1 MLPSDPGLPMPFPAL
16 VVALS
21 SRIGPRDGFARSIHR
36 ALSMVCGVACFA
48 AAAEAQQAPDKV
60 KIAVLGEMTGAA
72 ATSGANAAFA
82 ARVAIRDIN
91 AAGGILGRQLE
102 LVIADNQTDPTI
114 AVGEAK
120 RLAFQEHVNLVLGPN
135 LTALFAAAAP
145 VFTEAKIPSIA
156 SISQL
161 PPIDIN
167 RYGFTVVPSGATQ
180 SQGMVN
186 YAADVAKYKQVA
198 ILVDDTANS
207 KIMQEVMKTS
217 LIERKI
223 ALTGLQEFEFHTKD
237 VTPQLLSLRRGSPE
251 AVLLNGSAS
260 PDIALVLK
268 SFDEVNWDVPV
279 VGSIALGGLAQ
290 AIAKIGGPD
299 TFKHAV
305 AQDFKTFTYCTGD
318 PVGQSPVGK
327 FLAKVRESD
336 PKQYPEL
343 NTFTIAALYD
353 AVQIYKAAVES
364 NKSFDG
370 AKAAAWIEGNVGTVD
385 TLVGKMEAS
394 PTNHSMAPASNMVMV
409 ERPDN
414 PREDGLRHR
423 VGC

>member
-1 MLPSDPGLPMPFPAL
+1 M
-16 VVALS
+16 LS
-21 SRIGPRDGFARSIHR
+21 SRIGPRQSFANVVQL
-36 ALSMVCGVACFA
+36 ALLTFCCITSVAA
-48 AAAEAQQAPDKV
+48 TALAQPATDKV

-82 ARVAIRDIN
+82 AKLAIRDVN

-120 RLAFQEHVNLVLGPN
+120 RLAFQEHVDLVLGPN
-135 LTALFAAAAP
+135 LTALFAAVAP

-161 PPIDIN
+161 PPMEIN

-180 SQGMVN
+180 AQGMVN

-207 KIMQEVMKTS
+207 KIMQQVMKTS
-217 LIERKI
+217 LTERNI
-223 ALTGLQEFEFHTKD
+223 GLTGVQEFEFHAKD

-251 AVLLNGSAS
+251 AVLLNGSAA

-290 AIAKIGGPD
+290 AISKIGGPE

-305 AQDFKTFTYCTGD
+305 AQDYKTFTYCSGD
-318 PVGQSPVGK
+318 PLGQSPVGK

-370 AKAAAWIEGNVGTVD
+370 VKVAAWIEANVGTVD
-385 TLVGKMEAS
+385 TLVGKMEAT
-394 PTNHSMAPASNMVMV
+394 PTNHSMAPASNMVMI
-409 ERPDN
+409 ERPDH

-423 VGC
+423 AGC